1 MSSKK
6 SKLNFDVRQKVQ
18 AQAELEVAQSKVL
31 ALEAEIAALKAPA
44 VVAAPVATPPAAPS
58 RLAELRAIKA
68 RGNAVEIAQFSVE
81 HSISLAGEIDR
92 ERNPPT
98 AA

>member
-1 MSSKK
+1 MSKK
-6 SKLNFDVRQKVQ
+6 NQKMNFDIRARVT
-18 AQAELEVAQSKVL
+18 AEAEKEAAVARVT
-31 ALEAEIAALKAPA
+31 ALEAELAALKAPA

-68 RGNAVEIAQFSVE
+68 AGNQFETARFSLEHASEISSA
-81 HSISLAGEIDR
+81 LDA
-92 ERNPPT
+92 ERLPPT